1 MLHVHL
7 SCEGMLKNRR
17 QKDKHAL
24 HHQVHAGNACVC
36 TCREKHLP
44 HLTIETL
51 HRTRNQVDDSFP
63 RETLAQTEHEKYLL
77 E

>member
-1 MLHVHL
+1 MLHVDL

-36 TCREKHLP
+36 TCHEKHLP
-44 HLTIETL
+44 HLT
-51 HRTRNQVDDSFP
+51 
-63 RETLAQTEHEKYLL
+63 QTMARSTPCLFSR
-77 E
+77 